1 MTFLPAMEAFAPHLV
16 EEVRGIADGARVSFA
31 EALLVN
37 VRAEVMG
44 AAASEALCTSF
55 ALGSGLI
62 DQSQKAT
69 AAAMQIA
76 DK

>member
-1 MTFLPAMEAFAPHLV
+1 MTFLLAMEAFAPHLV
-16 EEVRGIADGARVSFA
+16 EEVHGIADGAKVSFA

-55 ALGSGLI
+55 ARLWCELLGHSIVVGKSVER
-62 DQSQKAT
+62 QS
-69 AAAMQIA
+69 
-76 DK
+76 